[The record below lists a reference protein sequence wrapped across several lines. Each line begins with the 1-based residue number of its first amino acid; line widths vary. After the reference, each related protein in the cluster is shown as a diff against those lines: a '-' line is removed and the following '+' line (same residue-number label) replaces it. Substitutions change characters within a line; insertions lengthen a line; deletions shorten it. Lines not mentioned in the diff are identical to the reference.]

1 MSERLLRA
9 PGSLL
14 GEENVHLNKVARE
27 HCRRPKTCT
36 PTMRLWVGDTS
47 ERLSQEGG
55 PSLDGVKAGF
65 SGPYR
70 PSSRI
75 RLKFGIEFKMGPPTF
90 LAYGHD
96 SWQYSPLD
104 RDHL

>member
-1 MSERLLRA
+1 
-9 PGSLL
+9 
-14 GEENVHLNKVARE
+14 
-27 HCRRPKTCT
+27 
-36 PTMRLWVGDTS
+36 MRVWVSVTS

-55 PSLDGVKAGF
+55 PSLDGSKAGF

-70 PSSRI
+70 PSGRI

-96 SWQYSPLD
+96 SQQYYPLN
-104 RDHL
+104 RDQLCRD